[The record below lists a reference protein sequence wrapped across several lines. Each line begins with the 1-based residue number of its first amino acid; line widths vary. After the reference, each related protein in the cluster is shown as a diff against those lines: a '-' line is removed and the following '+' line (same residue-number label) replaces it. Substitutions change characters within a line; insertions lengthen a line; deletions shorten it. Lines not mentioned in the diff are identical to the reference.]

1 MSSVMSTVM
10 ANPVGLILIAA
21 VFGVGGQL
29 SLKLGMTQVGRLG
42 AEALAEP
49 MQVLIRI
56 ATSPLVIGGLSLY
69 VAGAAVWMLVLSR
82 SALSFAYPILAVGY
96 AVTPILAWMILGES
110 VNAIRWA
117 GIAIICLGVFVV
129 SRS

>member
-1 MSSVMSTVM
+1 MSGVMSSVV

-21 VFGVGGQL
+21 FFGVGGQL
-29 SLKLGMTQVGRLG
+29 SLKMGMTQVGRLG
-42 AEALAEP
+42 SDALAEP
-49 MQVLIRI
+49 VQILLRI

-96 AVTPILAWMILGES
+96 AITPVLAWVLLGEN
-110 VNAIRWA
+110 VNGIRWA